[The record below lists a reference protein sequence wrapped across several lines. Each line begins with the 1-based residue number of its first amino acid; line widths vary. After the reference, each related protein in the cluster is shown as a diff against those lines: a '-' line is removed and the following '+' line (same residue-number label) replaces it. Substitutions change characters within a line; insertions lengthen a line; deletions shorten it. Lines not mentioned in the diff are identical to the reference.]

1 MPKKE
6 RGLGRGLDALLSAN
20 RTNYDGDNMQ
30 EIDINVVKARA
41 DQPRSIFREESLAEL
56 AGSIKEH
63 GMLQPILVKPDDQDG
78 YEIIAGERRWRAA
91 RMAGLK
97 SLPAIVKDIG
107 EEEAAEISLIENL
120 QRDDLTVVEEA
131 KAYKKMMDRHDYTQ
145 ESLSLRIGKSRSYI
159 ANTVRIMGL
168 PEEVLILLE
177 QRKLTAGHARA
188 LLAIGSE
195 KEQVKM
201 ANAIVEDKIS
211 VRQTETSV
219 KQRLNNQNTKAGR
232 VERKTAEIKELEE
245 KLQICLGTR
254 AELANGKNGGKII
267 IEYYSLDDLERIC
280 DIIGI

>member
-20 RTNYDGDNMQ
+20 RTFYDGDNMQ
-30 EIDINVVKARA
+30 EIDINIVKARA

-63 GMLQPILVKPDDQDG
+63 GMLQPILVKPDQDG

-145 ESLSLRIGKSRSYI
+145 ESLSLRIGKSRSHI
-159 ANTVRIMGL
+159 ANTVRILGL
-168 PEEVLILLE
+168 PEEVLMLLE

-188 LLAIGSE
+188 LLAIGNVR
-195 KEQVKM
+195 EQVKM

-219 KQRLNNQNTKAGR
+219 KHRMNSQKAKYDQS
-232 VERKTAEIKELEE
+232 ENKTAEIKELEE
-245 KLQICLGTR
+245 RLQICLGTR

>member
-1 MPKKE
+1 VPKKE

-20 RTNYDGDNMQ
+20 RTFYDGDNMQ
-30 EIDINVVKARA
+30 EIDINIVKARA

-63 GMLQPILVKPDDQDG
+63 GMLQPILVKPDQDG

-145 ESLSLRIGKSRSYI
+145 ESLSLRIGKSRSHI
-159 ANTVRIMGL
+159 ANTVRILGL
-168 PEEVLILLE
+168 PEEVLMLLE

-188 LLAIGSE
+188 LLAIGNVR
-195 KEQVKM
+195 EQVKM

-219 KQRLNNQNTKAGR
+219 KHRMNSQKAKYDQS
-232 VERKTAEIKELEE
+232 ENKTAEIKELEE
-245 KLQICLGTR
+245 RLQICLGTR

>member
-6 RGLGRGLDALLSAN
+6 RGLGRGLDALLS
-20 RTNYDGDNMQ
+20 TNNTIYDGDNMQ
-30 EIDINVVKARA
+30 EIDIDQVKARI
-41 DQPRSIFREESLAEL
+41 DQPRSFFREDSLMEL
-56 AGSIKEH
+56 ASSIKEH
-63 GMLQPILVKPDDQDG
+63 GLLQPILVKPTEDG

-91 RMAGLK
+91 QMVGLK
-97 SLPAIVKDIG
+97 SLPAIVKEIG

-131 KAYKKMMDRHDYTQ
+131 RAYKNMMDRHEHTQ
-145 ESLSLRIGKSRSYI
+145 ESLSVRIGKSRSHI
-159 ANTVRIMGL
+159 ANTVRILAL
-168 PEEVLILLE
+168 PEEVLKLLE

-188 LLAIGSE
+188 LLVIGNE
-195 KEQVKM
+195 KDQIKM

-211 VRQTETSV
+211 VRQIESSV
-219 KQRLNNQNTKAGR
+219 KKAR
-232 VERKTAEIKELEE
+232 AREEEKTVQPAKKTAEVKDLEE

-254 AELANGKNGGKII
+254 AEVSSGKRGGKII